1 MSFEEIYAIQK
12 LKYSYGRFLDTK
24 QFDKLASLMVEDVTV
39 AYGGGAITLTGS
51 QAVEEYLTKA
61 MGSHTMLT
69 SHFFSHPEIT
79 ITGDTG
85 DTAQAHWAL
94 QDVVI
99 IEEFNLAIR
108 GASIYDDQYVRI
120 DGRWLIKHT
129 GYKRLYEE
137 ISPRGEGT
145 KTTASWYGTD
155 GRSSLV

>member
-1 MSFEEIYAIQK
+1 MSSFEEVYAIQQ

-24 QFDKLASLMVEDVTV
+24 DFGSMCGLMTEDVTV
-39 AYGGGAITLTGS
+39 AYGGGAITLTGR
-51 QAVEEYLTKA
+51 QAVEDYLTKA

-79 ITGDTG
+79 IDGDS
-85 DTAQAHWAL
+85 AQAHWAL

-99 IEEFNLAIR
+99 LEDFSLAIR
-108 GASIYDDQYVRI
+108 GASIYDDRYVRV
-120 DGRWLIKHT
+120 DGRWLIQHT

-145 KTTASWYGTD
+145 RTTASWFGTD

>member
-1 MSFEEIYAIQK
+1 VSLDEIYAIQM

-39 AYGGGAITLTGS
+39 AYGGGAITLTGAK
-51 QAVEEYLTKA
+51 AVEDYLAKA

-69 SHFFSHPEIT
+69 SHMFSHPEIT
-79 ITGDTG
+79 IDG

-108 GASIYDDQYVRI
+108 GASIYDDRYVRV
-120 DGRWLIKHT
+120 DGQWLIKHT

-137 ISPRGEGT
+137 ISPRGDGT
-145 KTTASWYGTD
+145 RTTAAWFGTD

>member
-1 MSFEEIYAIQK
+1 VSLEEIYEIQK

-24 QFDKLASLMVEDVTV
+24 QFDRLASLMVQDVTV
-39 AYGGGAITLTGS
+39 AYGGGAITLTGAK
-51 QAVEEYLTKA
+51 AVEEYLTKA
-61 MGSHTMLT
+61 MGSPTMLT
-69 SHFFSHPEIT
+69 SHLFSHPEIT
-79 ITGDTG
+79 IDG

-108 GASIYDDQYVRI
+108 GASIYDDEYVRV
-120 DGRWLIKHT
+120 DGQWLIKHT

-137 ISPRGEGT
+137 IGPRVEGT
-145 KTTASWYGTD
+145 RTTASWYGTD

>member
-1 MSFEEIYAIQK
+1 MSFDEVYAIQK
-12 LKYSYGRFLDTK
+12 LKYAYGRFLDTK
-24 QFDKLASLMVEDVTV
+24 DFASMCALMTPDVTV
-39 AYGGGAITLTGS
+39 AYGGGAITLTGR
-51 QAVEEYLTKA
+51 QAVQDYLTNA

-79 ITGDTG
+79 VDG

-99 IEEFNLAIR
+99 LEDFGLAIR
-108 GASIYDDQYVRI
+108 GASLYDDRYVRV
-120 DGRWLIKHT
+120 DGSWFIQHT

-137 ISPRGEGT
+137 ISPRAEGT
-145 KTTASWYGTD
+145 RTTASWHGTD